1 MANLGSGV
9 DSASVISEES
19 SSKRLARKRLGLI
32 IAGAI
37 SAMVIMA
44 IFIALIVV
52 RVPYVIIAPG
62 SATLLDKSIIQIPDN
77 KTYPHA
83 GGVLYLTVRVSDG
96 DPSVLRWL
104 LAKVDDD
111 VSIEP
116 REEVIGCATYSESA
130 RLNEALMDR
139 SQNSS
144 RVAALTHLGYTVRV
158 SSTSVYVTN
167 VGCDAPAF
175 GKLQLG
181 DEIVSIDGEV
191 LNDAAEVKS
200 AVQAHAP
207 GEIVEL
213 IVRRDEDELPVSVK
227 LAEKEGM
234 GYLGI
239 FAETINEW
247 QFPVD
252 IRIDTDRV
260 SGPSAGLA
268 FSLAI
273 IDELSPENITNGR
286 RVAVTGSIRPDGIV
300 EPVGGVAQK
309 AIAARAS
316 GAKMMLVPKGEA
328 KIARRAIEEGELKV
342 VAVDSLT
349 EALAALKK

>member
-1 MANLGSGV
+1 
-9 DSASVISEES
+9 
-19 SSKRLARKRLGLI
+19 
-32 IAGAI
+32 
-37 SAMVIMA
+37 
-44 IFIALIVV
+44 
-52 RVPYVIIAPG
+52 
-62 SATLLDKSIIQIPDN
+62 
-77 KTYPHA
+77 
-83 GGVLYLTVRVSDG
+83 
-96 DPSVLRWL
+96 
-104 LAKVDDD
+104 
-111 VSIEP
+111 
-116 REEVIGCATYSESA
+116 
-130 RLNEALMDR
+130 
-139 SQNSS
+139 
-144 RVAALTHLGYTVRV
+144 
-158 SSTSVYVTN
+158 
-167 VGCDAPAF
+167 
-175 GKLQLG
+175 
-181 DEIVSIDGEV
+181 
-191 LNDAAEVKS
+191 
-200 AVQAHAP
+200 
-207 GEIVEL
+207 
-213 IVRRDEDELPVSVK
+213 
-227 LAEKEGM
+227 M

>member
-1 MANLGSGV
+1 MANLGSGI
-9 DSASVISEES
+9 DSASVISEEL
-19 SSKRLARKRLGLI
+19 SSKLLARKHLRLI

-37 SAMVIMA
+37 SAVVIMA
-44 IFIALIVV
+44 ILIALIVV
-52 RVPYVIIAPG
+52 RVPYVIISPG
-62 SATLLDKSIIQIPDN
+62 SATLIDKSIIQIPDN

-83 GGVLYLTVRVSDG
+83 GGVLYLTVHISDG
-96 DPSVLRWL
+96 DPSILRWL

-139 SQNSS
+139 SQNSA
-144 RVAALTHLGYTVRV
+144 RAAALTHLGYTVRV
-158 SSTSVYVTN
+158 SSTAVYVTN
-167 VGCDAPAF
+167 VGCDDPAF

-181 DEIVSIDGEV
+181 DEILSIDGEA
-191 LNDAAEVKS
+191 LSSAAESKS
-200 AVQAHAP
+200 AVQTHAP

-227 LAEKEGM
+227 LAGKEGV

-239 FAETINEW
+239 SAETVNEW

-286 RVAVTGSIRPDGIV
+286 RVAVTGAIRPDGVV
-300 EPVGGVAQK
+300 ESVGGVAQK
-309 AIAARAS
+309 AIAARAA
-316 GAKMMLVPKGEA
+316 GAKVMLVPEGEA
-328 KIARRAIEEGELKV
+328 KIARRAVGKNGLKV
-342 VAVDSLT
+342 IPVDSLT